1 MAHPHDRAR
10 VRPKRSRR
18 HSWDAD
24 DPGRD
29 RWLHEHVD
37 TAWNSSGPACRRTW
51 APSPTCHRSSPTPR
65 RSCTAWPLRA
75 VGTGRPP
82 GFVWTI
88 DLDDQPVTK
97 AAWTGWWP
105 SRGRSR
111 PVSGSVDTD
120 PTTEAHRRIG
130 PRPRSRTPRS
140 KPPRS
145 GVGGA
150 PRPAG
155 GAWGPSPRRSEA
167 RDRHGARRPAGS
179 ERGSNAEPQ
188 PRVRAPSR
196 STAATSTTAT
206 PATSRASST
215 TWSGRWSAE
224 TARARPGTHDSGDV
238 GVTSPPSCSSTC

>member
-145 GVGGA
+145 GVGGGA
-150 PRPAG
+150 TTCGWRLGPVTPKERGPRPTWCSASRRQRAWEQRRAAASG
-155 GAWGPSPRRSEA
+155 LSAVEVDRGHVYDRDTGHTARELDDLVGALER
-167 RDRHGARRPAGS
+167 RDRASQARH
-179 ERGSNAEPQ
+179 
-188 PRVRAPSR
+188 PRQR
-196 STAATSTTAT
+196 
-206 PATSRASST
+206 
-215 TWSGRWSAE
+215 
-224 TARARPGTHDSGDV
+224 
-238 GVTSPPSCSSTC
+238 